1 MNRRPIDN
9 NNRQERLIRRRVEDP
24 VATPFTNAQM
34 ENEIITPVK
43 AYPIDYSLYFED
55 PNTGFRINQLEKELS
70 EIKNEIKHFRNFMN
84 VFDTPEGFTR
94 LGYLEVLRGRRD
106 SIKNELNEYYREINN
121 IENFRRLRSIRND
134 VPTYPGGKKKRKSTR
149 KKPRKINKKTIKNK
163 SNKKN

>member
-1 MNRRPIDN
+1 MNRRPRD

-24 VATPFTNAQM
+24 VATPFTNSQM

-55 PNTGFRINQLEKELS
+55 VNTGFRINQLEKELS
-70 EIKNEIKHFRNFMN
+70 EIRNKIKHFSNYMN
-84 VFDTPEGFTR
+84 VFDVPEGITR
-94 LGYLEVLRGRRD
+94 LEYLEILRRRRD
-106 SIKNELNEYYREINN
+106 SIKNELNEYYTEINN
-121 IENFRRLRSIRND
+121 IENFRRLRSIGNE
-134 VPTYPGGKKKRKSTR
+134 VPTYPGGKKKRKTTR